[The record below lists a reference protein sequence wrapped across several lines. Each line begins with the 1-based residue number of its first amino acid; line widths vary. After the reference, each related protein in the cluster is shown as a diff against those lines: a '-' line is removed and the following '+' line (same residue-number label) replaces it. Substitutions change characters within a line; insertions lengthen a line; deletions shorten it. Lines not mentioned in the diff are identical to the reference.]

1 MRQKKCF
8 SNNCTFQQNLFLYKI
23 DWKTNLGQSYNLT
36 CPFFFGKIFWN
47 WLGQLCT
54 FFLTC
59 NSLWK
64 FCWKIEKWKWYLIK
78 EEAMLLIVNMIY
90 NVKIFLNSWE
100 HSKVKLCFANTILEI
115 PSREKRKMLYYSKKE
130 QFLLN

>member
-1 MRQKKCF
+1 MKSPICESKNTEMCLMFVSKYITEIEAEEKMLQQQLYF
-8 SNNCTFQQNLFLYKI
+8 SAKSVFIQDWLEDKSRSKLSFDMSIFL
-23 DWKTNLGQSYNLT
+23 W
-36 CPFFFGKIFWN
+36 KIFWN

-100 HSKVKLCFANTILEI
+100 HSKA
-115 PSREKRKMLYYSKKE
+115 
-130 QFLLN
+130 